1 MQRFEAPTRRQVLI
15 GGMSLAAV
23 AGVVGPAAFPS
34 PATGYRHHRFQHG
47 VASGDPLP
55 DGVVLWTRVTPS
67 IEAVPGSGLGD
78 PAEVY
83 WEVAADEGLR
93 EVVASGTV
101 TTDPASDH
109 TVKID
114 VTGLLPGLTYFYR
127 FRSGPDSS
135 MVGRTRTAPA
145 QHAAGGALRFGVVSC
160 ANWQAGWFS
169 AYRHLAETDDLDAVI
184 HLGDYLYGYERGKY
198 SYGYD
203 WVDVRAHEPPHE
215 TVTLAD
221 YRTRH
226 AQYKTDPDL
235 QALHALVPFI
245 VTWDDH
251 EVADGWFPGGAF
263 EHQADE
269 GSFAERLEAAQRAY
283 DEWMPVRLG
292 GTAVV
297 GDGTRIYR
305 RIRFGA
311 LVDLMMLDLRGYRD
325 ERVDHDDPALT
336 ADDRQLTGAEQLAWL
351 AGELATSPARWKL
364 IGNPVMVAPMLM
376 PQRPRGQQLA
386 LVTTTDPMSWGPAE
400 PNTDTWDGYPA
411 QRRALLQHIED
422 RGIDDVVF
430 LSGDVHTAW
439 ANEIRGSDGAP
450 VAAEFVCASV
460 TSNNVDDYMGTAP
473 RSVSVA
479 MEEAIMD
486 LNPHVRFVNL
496 HDHGYC
502 VLEVDEGGAR
512 MEWWAVSDRA
522 DPDASTRRLATRTL
536 RSGSSRIQTV

>member
-1 MQRFEAPTRRQVLI
+1 
-15 GGMSLAAV
+15 MSLAAV

-47 VASGDPLP
+47 VASGDPLS
-55 DGVVLWTRVTPS
+55 DAVVLWTRVTPS
-67 IEAVPGSGLGD
+67 IEAVPGSGLGE
-78 PAEVY
+78 PTEVV
-83 WEVAADEGLR
+83 WEVATDEELS
-93 EVVASGTV
+93 ELVASGSV
-101 TTDPASDH
+101 TTDARSDH
-109 TVKID
+109 TVKVD
-114 VTGLLPGLTYFYR
+114 VTGLLPGLTYYYR
-127 FRSGPDSS
+127 FRSGPDTSV
-135 MVGRTRTAPA
+135 VGRTRTTPA
-145 QHAAGGALRFGVVSC
+145 THAVAGSLRFGVVCC

-169 AYRHLAETDDLDAVI
+169 AYRHLAERDDLDAVI
-184 HLGDYLYGYERGKY
+184 HLGDYIYEYERGKY

-203 WVDVRAHEPPHE
+203 WVDVRSHQPPHE

-235 QALHALVPFI
+235 QALHALVPFV

-263 EHQADE
+263 EHQPDE
-269 GSFAERLEAAQRAY
+269 GSFAERLWAAQRAY

-297 GDGTRIYR
+297 GDGTRMYR
-305 RIRFGA
+305 RIQFGG
-311 LVDLMMLDLRGYRD
+311 LVDLLMLDLRSYRD
-325 ERVDHDDPALT
+325 ERADVGDPALAAT
-336 ADDRQLTGAEQLAWL
+336 GRQLTGADQYDWL
-351 AGELATSPARWKL
+351 VGALEASPARWKL

-376 PQRPRGQQLA
+376 PQRPRGEQLA

-411 QRRALLQHIED
+411 QRKALLQRLED
-422 RGIDDVVF
+422 RRISDVVF

-439 ANEIRGSDGAP
+439 ANEIRGSRGTP

-479 MEEAIMD
+479 MEEAIAD
-486 LNPHVRFVNL
+486 VNPHVRFVNL
-496 HDHGYC
+496 DDHGYC
-502 VLEVDEGGAR
+502 VLEVDDGGAR

-522 DPDASTRRLATRTL
+522 DPDASTRRLATRALTA
-536 RSGSSRIQTV
+536 GSSRIQTV